1 LIHFIAKLGC
11 FNKKIYISGGRL
23 LKKLFVFPAAFM
35 ANTFA
40 MMLIMIGLSLFGR
53 PELAA
58 DFGIVHAATVALFYS
73 FSGNAR
79 SLILAKNRQ
88 IDSAYILRLRCI
100 LLVPLCVLAFMLS
113 VGLVASGWLF
123 VVLLIAR
130 RAFEWLAEVF
140 LCEQEHDHQS
150 AQAFRFFLTQG
161 FVSLLVLVTVSLDSV
176 IGLWGLALWAISP
189 LWWCFRPEMFA
200 AAFRKTPHGKK
211 YLKLLL
217 PHFGSTAVIGVSVY
231 VFRLFIILL
240 AGRHMAGD
248 LFSAFALGGI
258 LGAVFTQAL
267 GPTLVRN
274 ESEAGRSSPMLGWVN
289 LLVGGSLFV
298 GLLVTGV
305 AVLRP
310 ELLLWTGKEGLFWL
324 AVGCSLMGGAVM
336 VVAQRVRLRL
346 LQNCEI
352 QDAFGSD
359 MLANILLVGC
369 IPFLYYGLG
378 ASSLAGLYL
387 LGAVLSLV
395 FYASEKDGLFSAKL
409 LKTAGQWILPGLA
422 FVLFIPLF
430 FQLSGGIYQGEHPY
444 FSSEGKL
451 ALLPIPV
458 SVLACYAGIVILG
471 GYTKARLALITVFF
485 LFMGMLFTSL
495 LLAAES
501 GVEAKS
507 KLILLVQY
515 ILPVFALVLGQQYG
529 VKNGAISQVAKVFFF
544 MLLLVVPLEVISTV
558 SKATG
563 ILSPSVYLFS
573 IYQHLQYMPV
583 IFAGGFVI
591 ALFALSEEAG
601 YRKGLLLLSVVMGVY
616 LAFAFSMLAYALI
629 LIGALVFL
637 VRNVLLRK
645 NVGQGFSILL
655 LIGLGVAMSLA
666 FVNGT
671 FLRAKFGF
679 DLSSLSGIPGF
690 GGASGSLSP
699 EIPEEGMPL
708 NNRQERLMYWRF
720 YVSEVFENLSSFWLG
735 HVSAPDRTK
744 YPSAHNYY
752 LDFIYNFGFLAV
764 LPLLGLVAFTVYSA
778 VRNTFRIW
786 ASSEVLG
793 VVGVV
798 LFFLLADNM
807 LKVGMRQPY
816 PGIITF
822 FLWGIVISACIEMR
836 RERKGQ
842 ANVDG

>member
-1 LIHFIAKLGC
+1 M
-11 FNKKIYISGGRL
+11 SGGRL

-79 SLILAKNRQ
+79 SLILARNRQ
-88 IDSAYILRLRCI
+88 VDSAYILRLRCI

-123 VVLLIAR
+123 VLLLIAR

-150 AQAFRFFLTQG
+150 AQALRFFLTQG
-161 FVSLLVLVTVSLDSV
+161 FVSLLVLVTISLDSA
-176 IGLWGLALWAISP
+176 IGLWAVAVWAISP
-189 LWWCFRPEMFA
+189 LCWCIRPEMFA

-274 ESEAGRSSPMLGWVN
+274 ESEAGRSNPMLRWVN
-289 LLVGGSLFV
+289 VLVAGSLLVG
-298 GLLVTGV
+298 LLATGV
-305 AVLRP
+305 ALLRP
-310 ELLLWTGKEGLFWL
+310 ELLLWTGKGGLFWL

-346 LQNCEI
+346 LQNSDA

-395 FYASEKDGLFSAKL
+395 FYASEKDGLFSANL
-409 LKTAGQWILPGLA
+409 LKNAGQWILPGLA

-430 FQLSGGIYQGEHPY
+430 FQLSGGVYRGEHPY

-495 LLAAES
+495 LLVTGS
-501 GVEAKS
+501 GVEEQS
-507 KLILLVQY
+507 KFILLVQY
-515 ILPVFALVLGQQYG
+515 ILPVFALVLGQQFG
-529 VKNGAISQVAKVFFF
+529 MEKGAISKLAKVWFYI
-544 MLLLVVPLEVISTV
+544 LLIFVPLEVISTL
-558 SKATG
+558 SIDIG

-573 IYQHLQYMPV
+573 IYQHLQYVPV
-583 IFAGGFVI
+583 IFAGGYVI

-601 YRKGLLLLSVVMGVY
+601 YRKGLLLLSVIIGAY
-616 LAFAFSMLAYALI
+616 AAFAFSMLAYALI
-629 LIGALVFL
+629 VTGVLVYF
-637 VRNVLLRK
+637 VRNLLLRK
-645 NVGQGFSILL
+645 NVGHGVSMVLMV
-655 LIGLGVAMSLA
+655 GLGVAMSLL
-666 FVNGT
+666 FVNGA
-671 FLRAKFGF
+671 FLRAKFGI
-679 DLSSLSGIPGF
+679 DLSKIFSIPGVSSIPGISAISNF
-690 GGASGSLSP
+690 NISIKEITGGPA
-699 EIPEEGMPL
+699 IL
-708 NNRQERLMYWRF
+708 NNREERLVYWRF
-720 YVSEVFENLSSFWLG
+720 YLSEIFDSYSSFWLG

-744 YPSAHNYY
+744 FPSAHNYY
-752 LDFIYNFGFLAV
+752 FDFIYNFGFLAV
-764 LPLLGLVAFTVYSA
+764 LPLLGLVVFTVYSA
-778 VRNTFRIW
+778 LRNTLRIW
-786 ASSEVLG
+786 ASPEVIG
-793 VVGVV
+793 IMGVV
-798 LFFLLADNM
+798 LFFVLADNM

-822 FLWGIVISACIEMR
+822 FLWGVVLAVLVGFRNGKARSEPITEVVS
-836 RERKGQ
+836 
-842 ANVDG
+842 

>member
-1 LIHFIAKLGC
+1 M
-11 FNKKIYISGGRL
+11 
-23 LKKLFVFPAAFM
+23 KKLFVFPAAFM

-40 MMLIMIGLSLFGR
+40 MMFVMIGLSLFGR

-79 SLILAKNRQ
+79 SIILGRNRQ
-88 IDSAYILRLRCI
+88 VDSAYILRLRCF
-100 LLVPLCVLAFMLS
+100 LVLPLCVVAFMLS
-113 VGLVASGWLF
+113 MGLVASGWLF

-130 RAFEWLAEVF
+130 RACEWLAEVF
-140 LCEQEHDHQS
+140 LCEQEHDHQF
-150 AQAFRFFLTQG
+150 AQALRFFLTQG
-161 FVSLLVLVTVSLDSV
+161 FVSFLVLVTLSFEST
-176 IGLWGLALWAISP
+176 IGLWLLAVWAVSP
-189 LWWCFRPEMFA
+189 LCWCIRPGMFA
-200 AAFRKTPHGKK
+200 AAFRKTPHGTR

-240 AGRHMAGD
+240 AGRQMGGD

-274 ESEAGRSSPMLGWVN
+274 ESDSGRSSPMLRWVN

-298 GLLVTGV
+298 GLLVTGI
-305 AVLRP
+305 ALLRP
-310 ELLLWTGKEGLFWL
+310 ELLLWTGKGGFFWL
-324 AVGCSLMGGAVM
+324 AVGCSLMGGAIM
-336 VVAQRVRLRL
+336 VKAQRVRLRL
-346 LQNCEI
+346 LQSGEA

-387 LGAVLSLV
+387 LSALLSLV
-395 FYASEKDGLFSAKL
+395 FYASEKDGLFSARV
-409 LKTAGQWILPGLA
+409 LKKAGRWILPGLA
-422 FVLFIPLF
+422 FVLFFPLF
-430 FQLSGGIYQGEHPY
+430 FQLSGGIYQGQHPY

-451 ALLPIPV
+451 AQLPIPI

-471 GYTKARLALITVFF
+471 GYTKARLTLIFVFF

-529 VKNGAISQVAKVFFF
+529 IKKNAISKMAKVWFFI
-544 MLLLVVPLEVISTV
+544 LLIIMSLEVVSTV
-558 SKATG
+558 TKGFGT
-563 ILSPSVYLFS
+563 LVPSVYLFS
-573 IYQHLQYMPV
+573 IYQHMQYMPV
-583 IFAGGFVI
+583 IFSGGFVI
-591 ALFALSEEAG
+591 ALFALSEEVG
-601 YRKGLLLLSVVMGVY
+601 YRQGLLLLSAVMGVY
-616 LAFAFSMLAYALI
+616 LALSFSMLAYGLI
-629 LIGALVFL
+629 VVGTLVFFG
-637 VRNVLLRK
+637 RNLLLRK
-645 NVGQGFSILL
+645 NIGQSVLVVL
-655 LIGLGVAMSLA
+655 LIGLGVALSLLFLVSGA
-666 FVNGT
+666 FMQ
-671 FLRAKFGF
+671 AKFGI
-679 DLSSLSGIPGF
+679 DLRVDDLA
-690 GGASGSLSP
+690 GGAGGALGP
-699 EIPEEGMPL
+699 GEVEPL
-708 NNRQERLMYWRF
+708 NNRQERLVYWNF
-720 YVSEVFENLSSFWLG
+720 YLTEIFDNFRTFWLG
-735 HVSAPDRTK
+735 HASAPDRNK
-744 YPSAHNYY
+744 FPSAHNYY

-764 LPLLGLVAFTVYSA
+764 LPLLGMVAFTVYSA

-793 VVGVV
+793 VIGVV

-816 PGIITF
+816 PGIVTF
-822 FLWGIVISACIEMR
+822 FLWGIALSVLVEFSKERAGIEVSTR
-836 RERKGQ
+836 LG
-842 ANVDG
+842 